1 MYQDIIAA
9 QAPKLNMFS
18 GFWQLVLDQNVTAI
32 GMIHFLVSQLIT
44 YFSTLVMITK
54 LTEDGKVKA
63 DQYWPSKV
71 GKKLIMDNKI
81 SVKFM
86 SEVAEVDGIIRRSFD
101 VKLEGLLHS

>member
-1 MYQDIIAA
+1 M
-9 QAPKLNMFS
+9 
-18 GFWQLVLDQNVTAI
+18 LDQNVTAI
-32 GMIHFLVSQLIT
+32 GMFHFLVSQLIT
-44 YFSTLVMITK
+44 HFSTPVMITK

-86 SEVAEVDGIIRRSFD
+86 SEVPEVDGIIRRSFD

>member
-1 MYQDIIAA
+1 M
-9 QAPKLNMFS
+9 
-18 GFWQLVLDQNVTAI
+18 LDQNVTAI
-32 GMIHFLVSQLIT
+32 GMFHFLVSQLIT
-44 YFSTLVMITK
+44 YFSIPVMITK

-86 SEVAEVDGIIRRSFD
+86 SEVPEVDGIIRRSFD